1 MALEPNNP
9 ALMVNN
15 ETLPNPLALLTQMDS
30 LRKLKN
36 DNLLFRQTNDARV
49 GLGELYGRA
58 VSPEGQLDEAKLRA
72 LAAQDPRVSFML
84 PEIVA
89 QAQKREQEAQ
99 AIAKAN
105 MENTQRARVM
115 IGETLGGLVGLGPDV
130 RRADVLLAAGK
141 LAAQVGDPNF
151 TKQLM
156 LEINS
161 MPASGPELAKA
172 LVQAQKQ
179 VMPAGAQFDL
189 TNPTPIVVNDGGRQ
203 NIVQAPRVGGAPV
216 VQGSIVN
223 KPTVEMLNRPVERVS
238 PLGAPLA
245 PVATG
250 SVMPMFSGDGSVA
263 SLPPPGASDLPL
275 GPDIEQKGTV
285 QRITDENAKR
295 MASLDE
301 QIAAG
306 QRNMMQI
313 EKMRGT
319 LDKIRT
325 GYFADTRT
333 GVAAAMQDL
342 GVFPDWVIR
351 GLQGG
356 SDPKAVAAAQQF
368 MKDTWS
374 QAMASMKQLT
384 PAGTQWTNQ
393 EVMTNFT
400 NSPNL
405 TLDPQAIRELF
416 DFQTKLYEFARK
428 EQDFRSSWRERN
440 PNRDIRQMNR
450 DWADFAEKE
459 GYVKPEKTGPGQA
472 NTGLVNAEYK
482 RVGQIPE
489 EITSF
494 ELSKLRPNA
503 IGEFELDNGRK
514 LKIRRG
520 SGPAGNTY
528 TLVE

>member
-172 LVQAQKQ
+172 LAQAQKQ
-179 VMPAGAQFDL
+179 VMTAKDQFDL

-203 NIVQAPRVGGAPV
+203 NIVQAPRVGGSPV

-223 KPTVEMLNRPVERVS
+223 KPTVEMLNRPVERES
-238 PLGAPLA
+238 DLGAKLP
-245 PVATG
+245 PVPAG
-250 SVMPMFSGDGSVA
+250 SVMPMLSGDGSVG
-263 SLPPPGASDLPL
+263 SLPAPGASNVPL
-275 GPDIEQKGTV
+275 GPDTEQKGTV
-285 QRITDENAKR
+285 QRITEENAKR

-301 QIAAG
+301 QIANG

-325 GYFADTRT
+325 GFFADKRT
-333 GVAAAMQDL
+333 QLAAMLQDL
-342 GVFPDWVIR
+342 GLGDDIVR
-351 GLQGG
+351 GVQGG
-356 SDPKAVAAAQQF
+356 ADPKAVAAAQQF

-472 NTGLVNAEYK
+472 NTGLVNAQYK
-482 RVGQIPE
+482 RVGEIPE

-494 ELSKLRPNA
+494 ELSKLRPSA
-503 IGEFELDNGRK
+503 VGEFELDNGRRV
-514 LKIRRG
+514 KIRRG
-520 SGPAGNTY
+520 SGADGNTY
-528 TLVE
+528 TLVR

>member
-1 MALEPNNP
+1 MALEPTNP

-36 DNLLFRQTNDARV
+36 ENLLFRQTNDARV
-49 GLGELYGRA
+49 GLGRIYEQAIG
-58 VSPEGQLDEAKLRA
+58 PDGQLDEVRLKT
-72 LAAQDPRVSFML
+72 LAAQDPSVSFML
-84 PEIVA
+84 PDIIA
-89 QAQKREQEAQ
+89 QIQKRQQEAQ

-105 MENTQRARVM
+105 MANVQQARIM
-115 IGETLGGLVGLGPDV
+115 MGETLGGLVGLGPDV
-130 RRADVLLAAGK
+130 RRADALTAAGK

-156 LEINS
+156 IEINNL
-161 MPASGPELAKA
+161 PAGGPELAKA
-172 LVQAQKQ
+172 LLQIQKQ
-179 VMPAGAQFDL
+179 VMTAKDQLDMSNPALQ
-189 TNPTPIVVNDGGRQ
+189 VVDTGDRKNFVQPGRFGE
-203 NIVQAPRVGGAPV
+203 VPKVT
-216 VQGSIVN
+216 GSLVN
-223 KPTVEMLNRPVERVS
+223 KPTVEMLGRPIERQNS
-238 PLGAPLA
+238 LGAPIA
-245 PVATG
+245 PVAAGTI
-250 SVMPMFSGDGSVA
+250 MAFPNGDGTVDA
-263 SLPPPGASDLPL
+263 LPPPGASTAPL

-301 QIAAG
+301 QIANG

-325 GYFADTRT
+325 GFFADKRT
-333 GVAAAMQDL
+333 QLAAMLQDL
-342 GVFPDWVIR
+342 GLGDDIVR
-351 GLQGG
+351 GVQGG
-356 SDPKAVAAAQQF
+356 ADPKAVAAAQQF

-482 RVGQIPE
+482 RVGAIPD
-489 EITSF
+489 EITSHT
-494 ELSKLRPNA
+494 LSQIRPNA
-503 IGEFELDNGRK
+503 IGTIELDNGDRI
-514 LKIRRG
+514 KIRRG

-528 TLVE
+528 TRVD